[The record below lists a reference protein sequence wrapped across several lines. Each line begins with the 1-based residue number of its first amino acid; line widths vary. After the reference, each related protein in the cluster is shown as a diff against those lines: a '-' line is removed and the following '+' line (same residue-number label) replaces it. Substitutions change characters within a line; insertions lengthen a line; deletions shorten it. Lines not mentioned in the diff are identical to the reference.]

1 MNIILLGSPGVGKGT
16 YATILSKKY
25 AIPHISTGDIFREAV
40 KKNTELGRKVREFL
54 DKGELV
60 PDNIV
65 IQVVKERLDE
75 SDAKKGFLL
84 DGYPRTIPQA
94 ETLEK
99 FKKIDKVLNF
109 VAPEKTIMDRISGR
123 RVCRKCGAIYHIINM
138 KPKVDGIC
146 DKCCGELYQRSDE
159 KPEVVKIRLKEYNK
173 KTKPLIDYYK
183 KKGLL
188 ANINA
193 NFSIGEVDKIISQCE
208 IALKK

>member
-16 YATILSKKY
+16 YATLLSKKY
-25 AIPHISTGDIFREAV
+25 GIPHISTGDIFREAV
-40 KKNTELGRKVREFL
+40 KEKSELGIKVKEFL
-54 DKGELV
+54 DRGELV
-60 PDNIV
+60 PDDITILV
-65 IQVVKERLDE
+65 IKERL
-75 SDAKKGFLL
+75 KKNDVDVGFLL
-84 DGYPRTIPQA
+84 DGFPRTIPQA
-94 ETLEK
+94 EALEK

-109 VAPEKTIMDRISGR
+109 VASEKTIIDRLSGR
-123 RVCRKCGAIYHIINM
+123 RICKKCGAIYHVINI
-138 KPKVDGIC
+138 KPRVEGVC
-146 DKCCGELYQRSDE
+146 DKCSGELYQRSDE

-193 NFSIGEVDKIISQCE
+193 DFPIEEVDKIISQCE